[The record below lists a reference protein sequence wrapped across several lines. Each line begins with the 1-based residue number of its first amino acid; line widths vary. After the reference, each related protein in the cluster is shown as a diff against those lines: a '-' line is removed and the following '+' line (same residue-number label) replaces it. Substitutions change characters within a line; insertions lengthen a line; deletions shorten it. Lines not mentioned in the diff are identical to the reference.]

1 MSTDFF
7 GGHGGAEPLPRA
19 GPKVEVPAT
28 GNLCSDP
35 HFQDLL
41 WGMNFPPSRYV
52 YLTWKGGAAG
62 RS

>member
-52 YLTWKGGAAG
+52 YLST
-62 RS
+62 